1 MGNTFY
7 KINIKHLIYIPVRLR
22 QGYGG
27 HYFAYASCL
36 VWPAIRSVADAKC
49 GWGALNSLGIL
60 CLRGIPDG
68 LTTQYLSNLL
78 IVEPATDVAD
88 YEPWP
93 RPMLKRPKWGV

>member
-1 MGNTFY
+1 MGNAFY
-7 KINIKHLIYIPVRLR
+7 KIDIKHLIFIPVRLR

-27 HYFAYASCL
+27 HYFAITASS
-36 VWPAIRSVADAKC
+36 VWPATRSVADAKC
-49 GWGALNSLGIL
+49 GWGALNSLGYR
-60 CLRGIPDG
+60 LRGIPDG

-93 RPMLKRPKWGV
+93 RPILKRPKRGV